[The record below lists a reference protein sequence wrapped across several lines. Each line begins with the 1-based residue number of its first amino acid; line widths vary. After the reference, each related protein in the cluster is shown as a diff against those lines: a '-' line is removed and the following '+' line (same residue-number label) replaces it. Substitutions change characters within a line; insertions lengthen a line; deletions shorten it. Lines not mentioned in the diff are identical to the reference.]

1 MNQEKTIVLRR
12 SFCLNSSL
20 VIATLILGATGSLAE
35 GVSHPSKEQGALGK
49 VSLTT
54 HNHSHPQKNTTT
66 ETEEEPL
73 DFSDT
78 GRSGQQTAGDNRP
91 RQQCSDVALPL
102 TALVPS
108 SNYGR
113 TIATHPQLWFYVPYE
128 TQDISK
134 IEFVIQDA
142 ERNDISRQVWQ
153 PQTVPGYLLRA
164 GLPETEPAL
173 ENNKSYRWYLKVYCQ
188 DDERTAPLFVQGWLD
203 KIAPKQSWAS
213 LESGLPKQE
222 GLIATSTDLE
232 RLSLESNDETNDV
245 IGSPVTGQAS
255 AQTTHIFYAQKKLW
269 FDAIDSL
276 LNSYL
281 TSPENPQIAED
292 WEKLIRAKGVDLE
305 LPALENINLLIS
317 N

>member
-1 MNQEKTIVLRR
+1 MNQEKTIGLRR

-20 VIATLILGATGSLAE
+20 VIATLILGAPSSLAE
-35 GVSHPSKEQGALGK
+35 GVPHVSEEHGVLGE

-54 HNHSHPQKNTTT
+54 HNHFHPQKNTAT

-91 RQQCSDVALPL
+91 RQPCSDVALPL

-113 TIATHPQLWFYVPYE
+113 TIATHPQLWFYVPYG

-153 PQTVPGYLLRA
+153 PQTVPGYLRA

-173 ENNKSYRWYLKVYCQ
+173 ETNKSYRWYLKVYCQ
-188 DDERTAPLFVQGWLD
+188 DDDRTAPLFVQGWID

-232 RLSLESNDETNDV
+232 RLSLESHDETNDV
-245 IGSPVTGQAS
+245 GSPVTEQAS
-255 AQTTHIFYAQKKLW
+255 AQTTHIFYAHKKLW

-305 LPALENINLLIS
+305 LPPLENTNLFIS